1 MAVLIRIIEMLH
13 RTSFMKPHL
22 VQDQILK
29 SDLPKR
35 IMLELTNYVKCLL
48 VILADCGQHEWNGIK
63 NNGKIQMNEK
73 VYVLCS
79 KYSESCQKF
88 MNIVSQFGID
98 IIYPIYIDSQEARDI
113 ILSSPLK
120 IKSVPCILGTV
131 NGFFATYEGKDAF
144 DWLNEISKN
153 YIATP
158 SPEEE
163 IVPSENMNALAEN
176 KLTD

>member
-1 MAVLIRIIEMLH
+1 
-13 RTSFMKPHL
+13 
-22 VQDQILK
+22 
-29 SDLPKR
+29 
-35 IMLELTNYVKCLL
+35 
-48 VILADCGQHEWNGIK
+48 
-63 NNGKIQMNEK
+63 MNEK

-79 KYSESCQKF
+79 KYSESCQQF
-88 MNIVSQFGID
+88 MSIVSQFGID
-98 IIYPIYIDSQEARDI
+98 IIYPIYIDSQEARTI

-153 YIATP
+153 YIETP

-163 IVPSENMNALAEN
+163 IVPAENMNALAEN
-176 KLTD
+176 KITDSKTIAERMREERERDDKFLHDERRMTKERSDQR